1 MWGAD
6 ESGLPI
12 DMILHTMWSSVDVT
26 LNNIQVSGAG
36 GNYMYKAAIEYLLN
50 FSKNMK
56 KVQLQSIGM
65 TPDTANLDSVKPGD
79 TAGGTLAINSGLLS
93 RKALFGGDG

>member
-1 MWGAD
+1 MGAD

-12 DMILHTMWSSVDVT
+12 DMILHTMWSSVDVI

-50 FSKNMK
+50 YSKNTK
-56 KVQLQSIGM
+56 EIQLQSIGM
-65 TPDTANLDSVKPGD
+65 TPDTANFDSVKPGD
-79 TAGGTLAINSGLLS
+79 TAGGTLSYKFRSMKQKSTIWY
-93 RKALFGGDG
+93 